1 MADIVYSNVR
11 ELTKQLKAI
20 EPELRKQLI
29 KDLKAVAKPVQAAV
43 VARIPN
49 GPPLRGMRHNGRTSW
64 DNSQNYKGRRVPAKS
79 VTVKFRAGGSKRQG
93 VTSLLS
99 VQAMSPIVSLI
110 DQARFSNTPQGAAM
124 IRGLGMKPSRY
135 VWPAALQA
143 LPQAEA
149 AAQRILNDAS
159 QKISRGLR

>member
-29 KDLKAVAKPVQAAV
+29 KDLKAVAKPVQAAI

-49 GPPLRGMRHNGRTSW
+49 NPPLRGMRHNGRTSW
-64 DNSQNYKGRRVPAKS
+64 DNSTNYKGRRVPAKS
-79 VTVKFRAGGSKRQG
+79 VSVKFRAGGSKKQG
-93 VTSLLS
+93 ITSLLS
-99 VQAMSPIVSLI
+99 VQAMSPVVSLI
-110 DQARFSNTPQGAAM
+110 DQARVGRSPQGVAM
-124 IRGLGMKPSRY
+124 IRGLGMKASRY
-135 VWPAALQA
+135 VWPAAMQA

-149 AAQRILNDAS
+149 EARRILNDAS

>member
-29 KDLKAVAKPVQAAV
+29 KDLKAVAKPVQAAI

-49 GPPLRGMRHNGRTSW
+49 NPPLRGMRHNGRTSW
-64 DNSQNYKGRRVPAKS
+64 DNSVNYKGRRVPAKS
-79 VTVKFRAGGSKRQG
+79 VSVRFRAGGSRKSG

-99 VQAMSPIVSLI
+99 VQVNSPVVSML
-110 DQARFSNTPQGAAM
+110 DQARRGNTPQGVAM
-124 IRGLGMKPSRY
+124 IRGIGLKASRY
-135 VWPAALQA
+135 VWPAAEQA
-143 LPQAEA
+143 LPQAQAE
-149 AAQRILNDAS
+149 AQRILNEAS
-159 QKISRGLR
+159 RKISRGLS